1 MELKLNNIYQKVADN
16 LKEMIQED
24 WREIY
29 LYAEVGEGSQTTY
42 FFYYPKGS
50 DEPIYSHDI
59 PELFEVSEQSYLVL
73 LDKQL
78 ECFRELLDVFI
89 ENKQEIWTSLTL
101 HLDHDGKFEIDY
113 GYEEILTVDPYEQQ
127 VIWEY
132 KYLGIISEDEYDKKI
147 IKKFLS

>member
-50 DEPIYSHDI
+50 DEPIYRVMI
-59 PELFEVSEQSYLVL
+59 YL
-73 LDKQL
+73 
-78 ECFRELLDVFI
+78 
-89 ENKQEIWTSLTL
+89 N
-101 HLDHDGKFEIDY
+101 
-113 GYEEILTVDPYEQQ
+113 
-127 VIWEY
+127 
-132 KYLGIISEDEYDKKI
+132 YLRCQNRAT
-147 IKKFLS
+147 